1 MKPTNEVLI
10 TPNVLA
16 TGLDAVAVVV
26 AEKKSVRVHCTG
38 LMALKA
44 SQRNDL
50 G

>member
-1 MKPTNEVLI
+1 MSVVLI
-10 TPNVLA
+10 APNALA

-26 AEKKSVRVHCTG
+26 AERRSVQVHCTG

-44 SQRNDL
+44 SLRNDL